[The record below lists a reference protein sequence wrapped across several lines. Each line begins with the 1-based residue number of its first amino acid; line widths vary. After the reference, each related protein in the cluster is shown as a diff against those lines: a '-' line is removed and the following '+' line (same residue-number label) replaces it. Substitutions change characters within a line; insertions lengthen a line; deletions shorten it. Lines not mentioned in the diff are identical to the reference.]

1 MPHAVRGL
9 VTTGVAT
16 MVNVCALDV
25 PPPGVGFTTVI
36 EAVPEVA
43 IRAAVTVAVSWV
55 EETNVVARLVL
66 PFHLTVELLT
76 KPVPFTVKV
85 NCGDPARHEFG
96 LIVFIV

>member
-1 MPHAVRGL
+1 MT
-9 VTTGVAT
+9 VTWAIPAVAT
-16 MVNVCALDV
+16 
-25 PPPGVGFTTVI
+25 F
-36 EAVPEVA
+36 
-43 IRAAVTVAVSWV
+43 AARTVAVSCV